1 MSTFKT
7 LVAASILVA
16 GCGLASENA
25 KAAGAAGDLLH
36 KDWPHD
42 GPFGEFDKAAAQRGL
57 QVYREVCA
65 GCHSLNFIAFRNF
78 ADLGFGEEEIKAI
91 AAEYDVTDG
100 PDEEGEMFERPG
112 MPSDRFPAPF
122 ANDNA
127 ARAANGG
134 ALPPD
139 LSLITKAR
147 ADGVNYLYSLLQ
159 GYEEQPADFE
169 LGEGMSYN
177 AYFGGHQIA
186 MAQPLD
192 EDAVEYSDGTKATLE
207 QMSNDVSTFLT
218 WTAEPKL
225 EERKGTGLKAM
236 MFLIILTGLF
246 YATKRKIWAD
256 QH

>member
-1 MSTFKT
+1 MSTLKS

-16 GCGLASENA
+16 GCGFISQGAS
-25 KAAGAAGDLLH
+25 AAGPAVDLLQ
-36 KDWPHD
+36 KSWPHD
-42 GPFGEFDKAAAQRGL
+42 GVFGKYDKAAAQRGF

-65 GCHSLNFIAFRNF
+65 GCHSLNFIAFRNL
-78 ADLGFGEEEIKAI
+78 ADLGFSEDEVKAI
-91 AAEYDVTDG
+91 AAEYEVTDG
-100 PDEEGEMFERPG
+100 PDEEGEMFDRPAK
-112 MPSDRFPAPF
+112 PSDYFPSPF
-122 ANDNA
+122 PNDNA
-127 ARAANGG
+127 ARASNNG

-147 ADGVNYLYSLLQ
+147 ADGVNYLYSLLL
-159 GYEEQPADFE
+159 GYGEPPADFE
-169 LGEGMSYN
+169 LSEGMSYN

-192 EDAVEYSDGTKATLE
+192 DDSVEYSDGTQATIE
-207 QMSNDVSTFLT
+207 QLSSDVTTFLT

-236 MFLIILTGLF
+236 IFLVILTGMF

>member
-1 MSTFKT
+1 MSTLKT

-16 GCGLASENA
+16 GCGLASDDA
-25 KAAGAAGDLLH
+25 KAAGEGADLLNR
-36 KDWPHD
+36 DWPHD
-42 GPFGEFDKAAAQRGL
+42 GPFGKFDKAAAQRGF
-57 QVYREVCA
+57 QVYKEVCA
-65 GCHSLNFIAFRNF
+65 GCHSLNFIAFRNL
-78 ADLGFGEEEIKAI
+78 ADLGFNEGEVKAI
-91 AAEYDVTDG
+91 AADYDVTDG
-100 PDEEGEMFERPG
+100 PDEEGEMFERPAV
-112 MPSDRFPAPF
+112 PSDHFPAPF

-127 ARAANGG
+127 ARASNGG

-159 GYEEQPADFE
+159 GYHEAPTDFE

-192 EDAVEYSDGTKATLE
+192 DEAVEYADGTPATLE
-207 QMSNDVSTFLT
+207 QMSSDVATFLT
-218 WTAEPKL
+218 WAAEPTL

-236 MFLIILTGLF
+236 IFLIVLTGLF
-246 YATKRKIWAD
+246 YATKRKIWANL
-256 QH
+256 H